1 MAVPTLTPVSPWP
14 TRKLP
19 QATFEMGVRT
29 SMNQMST
36 MVSELNIAIPQIN
49 AAATGIVTS
58 AETAAAQ
65 SAVAVTKAAEAAAS
79 SESAYDSAVLATSKA
94 AAASVSAANAA
105 TSESAAAASA
115 SAANTDAARAIAAA
129 ASAEAITGI
138 PAFTVGDGG
147 KSLVVKDDLSGW
159 EVKLVT
165 VPTVLGPPAVSIRS
179 KIATGRPTDIT
190 LAPPTVMLSGGAI
203 ATYHIVVDDAPAVD
217 VAATDNAATYSFT
230 PGKPAGSTVRVSVTA
245 TDSLGNRSLPRE
257 MEAEMVDGYVVTP
270 TILSPEAG
278 TRLKMRQFPVA
289 TSAFAS
295 YGMTDTHLSTDWMAT
310 SDLDRTDVLHQ
321 ALGSTDLTAHNMP
334 GISVAA
340 DMPVHLWARHNGH
353 DVGPSDWAHIAV
365 VATPSRHGEIL
376 KDTAGQPAA
385 VVVGSLASNG
395 ELPWNIRGRRVWI
408 AVALAARRGVDQ
420 SWNLSQSDS
429 NYADIATIENP
440 TNNWQLAANDTSAD
454 GTGQYVSS
462 LSTEAHMD
470 GSFTFSAAVKNS
482 KELTNAVLA
491 YNANYMAAKFCRAVT
506 LADGFGAMD
515 LPSIDVLMRIYQART
530 VIDSLDSTATA
541 NAAKK
546 LTAWGFGSAD
556 GACVWSASEYGS
568 ANAWHLYSGGNLA
581 NNAKLYRFG
590 CVPALEIPA

>member
-1 MAVPTLTPVSPWP
+1 MSVIDDRTPVLG
-14 TRKLP
+14 LP
-19 QATFEMGVRT
+19 LPSRENDLADDVARIRDSFSGIDAAIGKQRQDISGLASGLLDALGQASAAHGAADAAQGAAGVA
-29 SMNQMST
+29 QD
-36 MVSELNIAIPQIN
+36 AADAAQGAAD
-49 AAATGIVTS
+49 AAAL
-58 AETAAAQ
+58 AAG
-65 SAVAVTKAAEAAAS
+65 VADGKAEAAQTAAN
-79 SESAYDSAVLATSKA
+79 EAKQAAADAAKGSAV
-94 AAASVSAANAA
+94 
-105 TSESAAAASA
+105 
-115 SAANTDAARAIAAA
+115 
-129 ASAEAITGI
+129 
-138 PAFTVGDGG
+138 
-147 KSLVVKDDLSGW
+147 
-159 EVKLVT
+159 
-165 VPTVLGPPAVSIRS
+165 VLGPPTVGIRS

-190 LAPPTVMLSGGAI
+190 LAPPTVMLLGGAI

-217 VAATDNAATYSFT
+217 VAATGNPVTYSFT

-257 MEAEMVDGYVVTP
+257 VVADMVDGYVVTP
-270 TILSPEAG
+270 TILSPAAG

-295 YGMTDTHLSTDWMAT
+295 YGVTDTHLSTDWMAT
-310 SDLDRTDVLHQ
+310 SDLDRTEVLHQ
-321 ALGSTDLTAHNMP
+321 AIGSTDLTAHNVP

-340 DMPVHLWARHNGH
+340 DMPVYLWARHNGH

-376 KDTAGQPAA
+376 KDSAGQPAA

-408 AVALAARRGVDQ
+408 AVALASKRGVDQ

-429 NYADIATIENP
+429 NYVDIATIENP
-440 TNNWQLAANDTSAD
+440 TNNWQLAANNTGAD

-470 GSFTFSAAVKNS
+470 ASFAFSSTVKNS
-482 KELTNAVLA
+482 KELTSAILA
-491 YNANYMAAKFCRAVT
+491 HNANYMAAKFCRAVS

-556 GACVWSASEYGS
+556 GAYVWSASEYDSTS
-568 ANAWHLYSGGNLA
+568 AWYVNSGGA
-581 NNAKLYRFG
+581 LYGNGKNGRFG

>member
-1 MAVPTLTPVSPWP
+1 MPIPTLTPVEPWP
-14 TRKLP
+14 VRKV
-19 QATFEMGVRT
+19 QATFDATVRT

-36 MVSELNIAIPQIN
+36 MVSDLNVAIPQIN
-49 AAATGIVTS
+49 AAATGIVVS
-58 AETAAAQ
+58 AETAATQ
-65 SAVAVTKAAEAAAS
+65 SAVAVAS
-79 SESAYDSAVLATSKA
+79 SESAHDSAVLATSKA
-94 AAASVSAANAA
+94 AAASASAANAA

-159 EVKLVT
+159 DIKSVT
-165 VPTVLGPPAVSIRS
+165 VPTVLGPPAVSIPS
-179 KIATGRPTDIT
+179 KITTGRPTDIT
-190 LAPPTVMLSGGAI
+190 LAPPTVMLLGGAI

-217 VAATDNAATYSFT
+217 VAATGNPVTYSFT

-257 MEAEMVDGYVVTP
+257 VVADMVDGYVVTP
-270 TILSPEAG
+270 TILSPAAG

-295 YGMTDTHLSTDWMAT
+295 YGVTDTHLSTDWMAT
-310 SDLDRTDVLHQ
+310 SDLDRTEVLHQ
-321 ALGSTDLTAHNMP
+321 AIGSTDLTAHNVP

-340 DMPVHLWARHNGH
+340 DMPVYLWARHNGH

-376 KDTAGQPAA
+376 KDSAGQPAA

-408 AVALAARRGVDQ
+408 AVALASKRGVDQ

-429 NYADIATIENP
+429 NYVDIATIENP
-440 TNNWQLAANDTSAD
+440 TNSWQLAANNTSAD

-470 GSFTFSAAVKNS
+470 GSFVFSTSVKNS
-482 KELTNAVLA
+482 KELTSAILA

-506 LADGFGAMD
+506 LKDGFGAMD

-546 LTAWGFGSAD
+546 LTAWGFGSEG
-556 GACVWSASEYGS
+556 GAYVWSASEHGS
-568 ANAWHLYSGGNLA
+568 NVAWCVGSGGDLPNHC
-581 NNAKLYRFG
+581 KYYRFG

>member
-1 MAVPTLTPVSPWP
+1 MAVVNDRTPVLD
-14 TRKLP
+14 LP
-19 QATFEMGVRT
+19 LPSRENDLADDVARIRDSFLGIDTAIGKQRQDISGLASGLLDALGQASAAHGAASAAQGAAGVA
-29 SMNQMST
+29 QG
-36 MVSELNIAIPQIN
+36 AADAAQGAAD
-49 AAATGIVTS
+49 AAAL
-58 AETAAAQ
+58 AAG
-65 SAVAVTKAAEAAAS
+65 VADGKAEAAQITAN
-79 SESAYDSAVLATSKA
+79 EAKQAAADAAKGSAV
-94 AAASVSAANAA
+94 
-105 TSESAAAASA
+105 
-115 SAANTDAARAIAAA
+115 
-129 ASAEAITGI
+129 
-138 PAFTVGDGG
+138 
-147 KSLVVKDDLSGW
+147 
-159 EVKLVT
+159 
-165 VPTVLGPPAVSIRS
+165 VLGPPAVSIRS

-190 LAPPTVMLSGGAI
+190 LAPPTVMLLGGAI

-257 MEAEMVDGYVVTP
+257 VEAEMVDGYVVTP
-270 TILSPEAG
+270 TILSPAAG

-295 YGMTDTHLSTDWMAT
+295 YGVTDTHLSTDWMAT

-340 DMPVHLWARHNGH
+340 DMPVYLWARHNGH
-353 DVGPSDWAHIAV
+353 DVGPSDWTHIAV

-408 AVALAARRGVDQ
+408 AVALAAKRGVDQ
-420 SWNLSQSDS
+420 TWNLSSGDT
-429 NYADIATIENP
+429 NYVDIATIENP
-440 TNNWQLAANDTSAD
+440 TNSWQLAANNTSAD

-470 GSFTFSAAVKNS
+470 GSFAFSTSVKNS
-482 KELTNAVLA
+482 KELTSAILA
-491 YNANYMAAKFCRAVT
+491 YNANYMAAKFCRTVS

-546 LTAWGFGSAD
+546 LTAWGFGSAG
-556 GACVWSASEYGS
+556 GAYVWSASENNSRY
-568 ANAWHLYSGGNLA
+568 AWHVNSGGYLGL
-581 NNAKLYRFG
+581 NAKDTRFG

>member
-1 MAVPTLTPVSPWP
+1 MAVVNDRTPVLD
-14 TRKLP
+14 LP
-19 QATFEMGVRT
+19 LPSRENDLADDVARIRDSFLGIDTAIGKQRQDISGLASGLLDALGQASAAHGAASAAQGAAGVA
-29 SMNQMST
+29 QG
-36 MVSELNIAIPQIN
+36 AADAAQGAAD
-49 AAATGIVTS
+49 AAALAAGI
-58 AETAAAQ
+58 ADG
-65 SAVAVTKAAEAAAS
+65 KAEAAQTTAN
-79 SESAYDSAVLATSKA
+79 EAKQAAADAAKGSAV
-94 AAASVSAANAA
+94 
-105 TSESAAAASA
+105 
-115 SAANTDAARAIAAA
+115 
-129 ASAEAITGI
+129 
-138 PAFTVGDGG
+138 
-147 KSLVVKDDLSGW
+147 
-159 EVKLVT
+159 
-165 VPTVLGPPAVSIRS
+165 VLGPPAVSIRS

-190 LAPPTVMLSGGAI
+190 LAPPTVMLLGGAI

-257 MEAEMVDGYVVTP
+257 VEAEMVDGYVVTP
-270 TILSPEAG
+270 TILSPAAG

-295 YGMTDTHLSTDWMAT
+295 YGVTDTHLSTDWMAT

-340 DMPVHLWARHNGH
+340 DMPVYLWARHNGQ

-408 AVALAARRGVDQ
+408 AVALAAKRGVDQ
-420 SWNLSQSDS
+420 TWNLSSGDT
-429 NYADIATIENP
+429 NYVDIATIENP
-440 TNNWQLAANDTSAD
+440 TNSWQLAANNTSAD

-470 GSFTFSAAVKNS
+470 GSFVFSTSVKNS
-482 KELTNAVLA
+482 KELTSAILA

-506 LADGFGAMD
+506 LEDGFGAMD

-556 GACVWSASEYGS
+556 GAYVWSASENTS
-568 ANAWHLYSGGNLA
+568 NRAWNVNSGGNLG
-581 NNAKLYRFG
+581 NDSKYGRFG

>member
-1 MAVPTLTPVSPWP
+1 MSVIDDRTPVLD
-14 TRKLP
+14 LP
-19 QATFEMGVRT
+19 LPSRENDLADDVARIRDSFLGIDTAIGKQRQDISGLASGLLDALGQASAAHGAASAAQGAAGVA
-29 SMNQMST
+29 QG
-36 MVSELNIAIPQIN
+36 AADAAQGAAD
-49 AAATGIVTS
+49 AAALAAGI
-58 AETAAAQ
+58 ADG
-65 SAVAVTKAAEAAAS
+65 KAEAAQTTAN
-79 SESAYDSAVLATSKA
+79 EAKQAAADAAKGSAV
-94 AAASVSAANAA
+94 
-105 TSESAAAASA
+105 
-115 SAANTDAARAIAAA
+115 
-129 ASAEAITGI
+129 
-138 PAFTVGDGG
+138 
-147 KSLVVKDDLSGW
+147 
-159 EVKLVT
+159 
-165 VPTVLGPPAVSIRS
+165 VLGPPAVSIRS

-190 LAPPTVMLSGGAI
+190 LAPPTVMLLGGAI
-203 ATYHIVVDDAPAVD
+203 TTYHIVVDDAPAVD

-257 MEAEMVDGYVVTP
+257 VEAEMVDGYVVTP
-270 TILSPEAG
+270 TFLSPAAG

-295 YGMTDTHLSTDWMAT
+295 YGVTDTHLSTDWMAT

-340 DMPVHLWARHNGH
+340 DMPVYLWARHNGQ

-408 AVALAARRGVDQ
+408 AVALASKRGVDQ
-420 SWNLSQSDS
+420 SWNLSSGDT
-429 NYADIATIENP
+429 NYVDIATIENP
-440 TNNWQLAANDTSAD
+440 TNSWQLAANNTSAD

-462 LSTEAHMD
+462 LSTESHMD
-470 GSFTFSAAVKNS
+470 ASFAFSSAVKNS
-482 KELTNAVLA
+482 KELTSAILA
-491 YNANYMAAKFCRAVT
+491 YNANYMAAKFCRAVS
-506 LADGFGAMD
+506 LGDGFGAMD

-530 VIDSLDSTATA
+530 VIDALDSTATA

-546 LTAWGFGSAD
+546 LTAWGFGSAG
-556 GACVWSASEYGS
+556 GAYVWSASENSSNG
-568 ANAWHLYSGGNLA
+568 AWSVNSGGYLYSLSS
-581 NNAKLYRFG
+581 KYYRFG